1 MAPLFGEE
9 NPMTVPA
16 ADTTHDL
23 GLLIERYV
31 AQWHEADAAERRRR
45 IEELWTPDAA
55 NFTKSFE
62 VRGHHALEARVRAS
76 YEKWVRDG
84 GCVFRPRCADWH
96 HGAVR
101 FVWDMAARGDGKV
114 VSVGVEFLLLADDG
128 RIREDYQFIETA
140 A

>member
-1 MAPLFGEE
+1 M
-9 NPMTVPA
+9 
-16 ADTTHDL
+16 HDL
-23 GLLIERYV
+23 DLLIERYV
-31 AQWHEADAAERRRR
+31 AQWHEADAAVRRRR
-45 IEELWTPDAA
+45 IEELWTPGAA

-62 VRGHHALEARVRAS
+62 VRGHDALEARVRGS
-76 YEKWVRDG
+76 YEKWIRDG
-84 GCVFRPRCADWH
+84 GCIFRPRHADRH

-128 RIREDYQFIETA
+128 RIREDYQFIDSA